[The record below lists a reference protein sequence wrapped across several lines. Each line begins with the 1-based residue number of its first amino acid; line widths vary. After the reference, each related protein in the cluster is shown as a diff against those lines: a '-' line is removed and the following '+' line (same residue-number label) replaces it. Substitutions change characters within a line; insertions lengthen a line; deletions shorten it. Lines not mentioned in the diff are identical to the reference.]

1 MLRKQVVNS
10 PRTMDESTS
19 PTAKGLE
26 DKASSLGVRT
36 GWLGHQGTAR
46 ARQGATG
53 HEHRLGGGGRPR
65 AGLER
70 ACPVTPGPSSVST
83 GAGRRLVKPRAR
95 WKPSIPGQGK
105 APAGTQMWGAA
116 DAAQDTAGVGRVRLP
131 PCRRVATVC
140 R

>member
-1 MLRKQVVNS
+1 MKARPQQ
-10 PRTMDESTS
+10 P
-19 PTAKGLE
+19 KGWKTKPPPWVSAQAGWATRAPPGHDRALQ
-26 DKASSLGVRT
+26 GMRT
-36 GWLGHQGTAR
+36 GW
-46 ARQGATG
+46 
-53 HEHRLGGGGRPR
+53 GGGRPR

-131 PCRRVATVC
+131 PCRWVATVC